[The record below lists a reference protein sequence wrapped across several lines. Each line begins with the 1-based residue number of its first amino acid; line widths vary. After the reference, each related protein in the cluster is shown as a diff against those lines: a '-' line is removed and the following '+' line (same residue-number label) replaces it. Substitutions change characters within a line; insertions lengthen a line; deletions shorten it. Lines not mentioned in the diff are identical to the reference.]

1 MLKSSIITA
10 AAVLAATLSVSASAQ
25 NVGDTVTCSVTGT
38 GTFGCANPSAAVGA
52 GTEFQIGNAPSY
64 SFLAADF
71 SQNLLYIDALADSS
85 LGATILNFSDTTS
98 PFTSYLLLSSSGFAG
113 FDASDI
119 SIVGGVLSLDLRG
132 TENTQGGRI
141 ALQLNGAVPEPAT
154 WAMMLLGFGAIG
166 MVARRRRTQVL
177 SKIA

>member
-1 MLKSSIITA
+1 MLKKSIITI
-10 AAVLAATLSVSASAQ
+10 AAVLAATFSVPASAQ
-25 NVGDTVTCSVTGT
+25 SIGDTVTCSITGI
-38 GTFGCANPSAAVGA
+38 GTFGCANATAVVGA
-52 GTEFQIGNAPSY
+52 GTEFRIGNAPSY
-64 SFLAADF
+64 SFLGADF
-71 SQNLLYIDALADSS
+71 GQNLLYIDALADST
-85 LGATILNFSDTTS
+85 LGNTILNFSDATS

-119 SIVGGVLSLDLRG
+119 SLVGGVLSLDLRG
-132 TENTQGGRI
+132 TTNTQGGRI

-166 MVARRRRTQVL
+166 MVARRRRTQAL